1 MNDSQIK
8 STILAAIARNGG
20 SAINDDLVGALDS
33 AGARVQRRRIVRCA
47 AELASAGLVKA
58 SEGAPNGFGQRKVT
72 WHAV

>member
-20 SAINDDLVGALDS
+20 SAINADLVGALDS
-33 AGARVQRRRIVRCA
+33 TGARVQARRIVRCA
-47 AELASAGLVKA
+47 NELASAGLVKM
-58 SEGAPNGFGQRKVT
+58 SEGTPNGFGQRKVT